1 MSDEPR
7 PEPGGPPDPRTTVLV
22 LTVVVEG
29 GLMLLAWVA
38 GWLLG
43 PLPLATFFWEGL
55 AAAWGA
61 AATLPMLALFFACLR
76 WPVGPLRRLAQ
87 LTDEVVR
94 PLLGPCTLL
103 DLAGISLLAGLGEE
117 MLFRGVLQA
126 VVGEWTGSAW
136 VALAVA
142 SVVFGAAHAVSL
154 TYAVL
159 AAAMGAYLGWLW
171 LATENLLSVVV
182 AHALYDFVA
191 LVILLRGPL
200 PPPPLPHEGGEE
212 EGGEGS
218 AQPNRSST
226 L

>member
-1 MSDEPR
+1 MSDDPQ
-7 PEPGGPPDPRTTVLV
+7 PEPERPDPRTTVIV
-22 LTVVVEG
+22 LAVVVEG
-29 GLMLLAWVA
+29 GLILLAWVA
-38 GWLLG
+38 GWGLG
-43 PLPLATFFWEGL
+43 PRRLATFFWEARG
-55 AAAWGA
+55 AAWGA

-126 VVGEWTGSAW
+126 VLDRWTGSAW
-136 VALAVA
+136 VALAGA

-154 TYAVL
+154 TYAIL
-159 AAAMGAYLGWLW
+159 AAVMGAYLGWLW
-171 LATENLLSVVV
+171 LATGNLLTVVV

-191 LVILLRGPL
+191 LVVILRGP
-200 PPPPLPHEGGEE
+200 
-212 EGGEGS
+212 GS

-226 L
+226 Q